1 MIIHSVQKTKKKKQ
15 QNPPDR
21 LNKRDCLQDLLF
33 IAVCSGGKYNGI
45 SGKRYMLSTTYLT
58 ARAFILIDLPKFKEG
73 NEHDKQWNTK
83 G

>member
-1 MIIHSVQKTKKKKQ
+1 MAFQEKDI
-15 QNPPDR
+15 
-21 LNKRDCLQDLLF
+21 C
-33 IAVCSGGKYNGI
+33 C
-45 SGKRYMLSTTYLT
+45 STTYLT